1 MAESSRL
8 ISASVGAADAAD
20 GGSSLDTILNVVN
33 IAFGAGML
41 GLPYAIQGAGFVSG
55 IVGMGI
61 VLYWNFYCCSLL
73 VQLRN
78 EVLQARYNAVK
89 GSPLSNDTGS
99 PISFAA
105 IGSYAMGSVG
115 TVLVYVSVVVTL
127 LGAATAYFI
136 NANELLRATH
146 FYVNPAGWSED
157 TAMYVNTFIY
167 MCLMYPLTC
176 IKSLAPLSKLS
187 FPAIVALVAGFAVII
202 KLGLDMHGWP
212 PLKEVL
218 SWDAL
223 YVPQTFKG
231 FSTFFGVAAFSYG
244 ATIIIPEIQESMA
257 NPQEFTGALKT
268 SLWIIWGSYSVLGG
282 TALLIYQ
289 QRGPVS
295 DNIMS
300 QLPSDSAAQEP
311 LLLFITMA
319 TLFTYPLAMQPV
331 ASIFTQALIKA
342 GFGAGPE
349 KEASGQYGALYAAET
364 GTTTTPTSAP
374 PAAGEEGESSGQLS
388 APMYYG
394 LRAALVLFSGVCATS
409 VPNFGVVVTLLGS
422 FSVTLGSFVL
432 PPLFHRVVFGERLS
446 ALEKTT
452 DEVLTFIGVVTCAFT
467 TTTTALSVL
476 RGE

>member
-8 ISASVGAADAAD
+8 ISASATPTTAVAD

-61 VLYWNFYCCSLL
+61 VLYWNFFCCSLL

-78 EVLQARYNAVK
+78 EVLQARNDAVK
-89 GSPLSNDTGS
+89 GSALSKDMGS

-136 NANELLRATH
+136 NANELLKVTH
-146 FYVNPAGWSED
+146 LYLNLGWSEE

-167 MCLMYPLTC
+167 MLLMYPLTC

-187 FPAIVALVAGFAVII
+187 LPAIAALVAGFAVII

-212 PLKEVL
+212 PLEEVL

-223 YVPQTFKG
+223 YVPQTFDG

-268 SLWIIWGSYSVLGG
+268 SLWTIWGSYSVLGG
-282 TALLIYQ
+282 IALLIYQ
-289 QRGPVS
+289 QEGPVP
-295 DNIMS
+295 DNIMAR
-300 QLPSDSAAQEP
+300 LPSGSPAQEP

-331 ASIFTQALIKA
+331 ASIFGQALIKA
-342 GFGAGPE
+342 GFGKAPE
-349 KEASGQYGALYAAET
+349 KEKSGQYGALYAAET
-364 GTTTTPTSAP
+364 GTMTPISAS
-374 PAAGEEGESSGQLS
+374 PAAQEGDDSPSELS
-388 APMYYG
+388 TGMYYG
-394 LRAALVLFSGVCATS
+394 LRAALVLFSGFCATS
-409 VPNFGVVVTLLGS
+409 VPNFGVVVSLLGS

-432 PPLFHRVVFGERLS
+432 PPLFHRVVFGERLT

-452 DEVLTFIGVVTCAFT
+452 DEVLTFIGVVTCVFT
-467 TTTTALSVL
+467 TTTTALGVL
-476 RGE
+476 KGG